1 MLNIIHVSI
10 IKTSSAFPH
19 NRVDISDAAGTRG
32 KSGFIAFLEECKQKP
47 SLNKEKLGQNPTR

>member
-1 MLNIIHVSI
+1 M
-10 IKTSSAFPH
+10 SSAFPH